1 MLSFYEVV
9 VLLSCSTCLVLFS
22 YIACA
27 LLSVY
32 RKLRARSLLY
42 LSTSFLLLVLSQAS
56 SALSI
61 VVESARLSL
70 TLYTLTSSL
79 AAASFLLIV
88 VSVSEE
94 ERVITM
100 VPIVV
105 LTPDLLACA
114 LAATASVLCEGRQ
127 LRAYLAALSM
137 IHLLRCFSALQLH
150 SDMGALLLASAEV
163 ARVLATLL
171 FAAFHMSRVVGRE

>member
-1 MLSFYEVV
+1 
-9 VLLSCSTCLVLFS
+9 
-22 YIACA
+22 
-27 LLSVY
+27 
-32 RKLRARSLLY
+32 
-42 LSTSFLLLVLSQAS
+42 
-56 SALSI
+56 
-61 VVESARLSL
+61 
-70 TLYTLTSSL
+70 
-79 AAASFLLIV
+79 
-88 VSVSEE
+88 
-94 ERVITM
+94 M

-171 FAAFHMSRVVGRE
+171 FAAFHVSRVVGRE